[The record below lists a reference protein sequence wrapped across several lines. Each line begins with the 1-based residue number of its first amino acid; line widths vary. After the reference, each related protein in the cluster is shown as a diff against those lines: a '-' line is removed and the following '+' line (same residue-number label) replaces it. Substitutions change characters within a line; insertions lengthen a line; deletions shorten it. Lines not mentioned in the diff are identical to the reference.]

1 MILLMLM
8 SLAAFGADAEPALD
22 LADPWQRLAFA
33 RELADD
39 EAAADEA
46 AVALTRLGE
55 VSAVAPQARAELY
68 HLAVKERAHPG
79 WKDIYDTLLGGE
91 LSPDGALV
99 LSTRVAEA
107 MATDP
112 STRGLGVARLQ
123 GLAAANPRRAD
134 VRLALGRALML
145 SGRADEARAIY
156 QGTDGGALSDR
167 GALVALV
174 ALGRVDEAR
183 DLAAD
188 VSLKRR
194 DPLAAAI
201 ESGSLVARTRA
212 VAREGYL
219 DLARQIAGAGD
230 PGLKETGAW
239 LALVDELLAVGEAAR
254 AAQIL
259 ERLVAVHPDAGEL
272 RKRWTSALLEL
283 GELDAA
289 ERAAGEH
296 EASLQLVYAVRLVA
310 EGRGDVAGRADEI
323 GRAWRLA
330 PRQPEVLRQHTA
342 LLLGSGEADEAR
354 EDLLPALEARPG
366 DPALQALYAE
376 VALAADAPDEALN
389 AHRLG
394 LDDVAPQDFW
404 GRVDALAGVHTLV
417 AEHHK
422 GMGRPDEALKHYQI
436 ALAMRPETADYFAGI
451 GGVLWGAGRL
461 DEARVAYGEAHRMN
475 PDNLGALQGV
485 VSITLAAGD
494 PKGALRL
501 LNASEL
507 KAPQLQELRE
517 QARIAVLLE
526 DITVALDAGLATD
539 ARRAFQDLLV
549 RYPDNPRILHALG
562 DTLLRGGQAE
572 EALEAYQ
579 RARDFDPGNPWLAMA
594 EANCQIELGRPKWA
608 HDILDQFGRV
618 EDKDALLAMNRVR
631 ARALRAEGDR
641 LWHDLGR
648 DQEAFERYASALEM
662 DADPWTLAAL
672 GGLYLEHRQPAVAL
686 AFYEEAG
693 RLDPGNGAAGLGR
706 VNALQSLGEL
716 EAARETLENLERRA
730 TDAEAWSVQ
739 ESMEVQAAIGEVDR
753 LRLKGNTR
761 RAQQVLD
768 DIARRYPESPHVD
781 AAMGS
786 LYLDQEQPRL
796 AFQRAERALS
806 LDPTHGR
813 AMVVAMDAGLSLQQM
828 DEVVKLF
835 EAALDGGGGERARAA
850 LDNAVF
856 AASVERARDLSSEGR
871 WKDARDTLDDLRK
884 TMGDNPDHWAL
895 LGGGY
900 LALNL
905 TEDAAEVYGR
915 SLEFA
920 PSHVPSLIGLA
931 SVHENRGNLRQ
942 AERLLEEHFAASE
955 DAQLGI
961 ELARIRGR
969 LGRWKSGLDVLG
981 LVREQEPEPPAPMVW
996 STVKPLPVL
1005 PLPSGAVPEDRPPAM
1020 TPGVASGVPLKRV
1033 DDLTEDLSSAHYP
1046 YGDLGGGFL
1055 GRTGEEG
1062 ENWLTSGIVGGTV
1075 SEVYVGPVR
1084 LQADVISV
1092 LVDNGVDEQD
1102 GLAASVGIA
1111 TASDRRLR
1119 MDARVGTSPI
1129 GFDAGSYA
1137 TWLASMRMAVDPR
1150 IAVAADT
1157 GRVPVTDSLL
1167 SWAGLEDEATGVT
1180 YGLASYTWGG
1190 GWLNLTSPSKSDGG
1204 VRFRTGWLGGLAMD
1218 PVARREFT
1226 GWAGQ
1231 QMGSD
1236 AFNIRIGGNFTWLTH
1251 DRQVDSFVPGEIG
1264 VFTPLRYTAGMI
1276 RGDVVWSPDFS
1287 GTSLCG
1293 GGAIGMQS
1301 LDGEKSIYFSPGT
1314 HRAFA
1319 AGAGMRFPITD
1330 DWRVGIDAKT
1340 ESTGS
1345 DWSQQSIL
1353 FRVGYLPPWAGVRG
1367 MKAPSEIH
1375 GTGVATMN
1383 VCTE

>member
-1 MILLMLM
+1 VILLMLM
-8 SLAAFGADAEPALD
+8 CLAAFGADASPTLD
-22 LADPWQRLAFA
+22 LADPWQRIAFA

-39 EAAADEA
+39 EAAPDEA

-55 VSAVAPQARAELY
+55 VSAIAPQARAELY
-68 HLAVKERAHPG
+68 HLAVKERARSG
-79 WKDIYDTLLGGE
+79 WKDIYDALLGGE
-91 LSPDGALV
+91 LSPDGELV
-99 LSTRVAEA
+99 LSARVAEA
-107 MATDP
+107 MASEP
-112 STRGLGVARLQ
+112 STRAQGVARLQ
-123 GLAAANPRRAD
+123 GLVAANPRRAD
-134 VRLALGRALML
+134 VRLALAHGLLL
-145 SGRADEARAIY
+145 SRRADEARAIY

-174 ALGRVDEAR
+174 ALGRIDEAR
-183 DLAAD
+183 DFAAD
-188 VSLKRR
+188 LPLKQR
-194 DPLAAAI
+194 DPLAAAV

-219 DLARQIAGAGD
+219 DLAQQIAGAGD

-239 LALVDELLAVGEAAR
+239 LALADELLAVGETAR
-254 AAQIL
+254 AAQTL
-259 ERLVAVHPDAGEL
+259 ARLVAVHPEAEEL
-272 RKRWTSALLEL
+272 RERWTSALLEL
-283 GELDAA
+283 GDLDGA

-296 EASLQLVYAVRLVA
+296 DASLQLVYAVRLVA
-310 EGRGDVAGRADEI
+310 EGRGDVAARADEI
-323 GRAWRLA
+323 NRAARLA
-330 PRQPEVLRQHTA
+330 PRQPEVLRQQTA
-342 LLLGSGEADEAR
+342 LLLGRGEAAAAR
-354 EDLLPALEARPG
+354 ERLLPALEARPG
-366 DPALQALYAE
+366 DTTLQALYAE
-376 VALAADAPDEALN
+376 VALAADLPDEALS

-394 LDDVAPQDFW
+394 LAGVGPRDFW
-404 GRVDALAGVHTLV
+404 GQADALAGLHTMV

-422 GMGRPDEALKHYQI
+422 QQGRPDEALRHYRI
-436 ALAMRPETADYFAGI
+436 ALAMRPDTADYYAGI
-451 GGVLWGAGRL
+451 GGVLWSAGRL
-461 DEARVAYGEAHRMN
+461 DEARGAYNTAHRMM

-494 PKGALRL
+494 PKEAMRL

-517 QARIAVLLE
+517 QARIAMLLE
-526 DITVALDAGLATD
+526 DITVALNAGLETD

-562 DTLLRGGQAE
+562 DTLLRGGQAD

-594 EANCQIELGRPKWA
+594 EANCQIALGRPRWA
-608 HDILDQFGRV
+608 HDILDQYG
-618 EDKDALLAMNRVR
+618 ETDDKDAFSAMQRVR

-648 DQEAFERYASALEM
+648 DKEAFERYAAALEM
-662 DADPWTLAAL
+662 DVDPWTLAAL
-672 GGLYLEHRQPAVAL
+672 GGLYLEHRQPSVAL
-686 AFYEEAG
+686 AFYEASEA
-693 RLDPGNGAAGLGR
+693 LDPGNAAAGLGR

-716 EAARETLENLERRA
+716 ESARETLENLERRA
-730 TDAEAWSVQ
+730 ADAEAWSVQ
-739 ESMEVQAAIGEVDR
+739 ESMEIQAAIGEVDR

-768 DIARRYPESPHVD
+768 EIARRYPDSPHVD
-781 AAMGS
+781 AALGS

-796 AFQRAERALS
+796 AFQRAERALA

-813 AMVVAMDAGLSLQQM
+813 AMVVAMDAGLTLQQM
-828 DEVVKLF
+828 EEVVKLF

-856 AASVERARDLSSEGR
+856 AASVERARALASEGR
-871 WKDARDTLDDLRK
+871 WKDARDTLDDLRT

-900 LALNL
+900 LALSL
-905 TEDAAEVYGR
+905 TEDAAAVYGR
-915 SLEFA
+915 SLELA
-920 PSHVPSLIGLA
+920 PAHVPSLIGLA

-942 AERLLEEHFAASE
+942 AERLLAENFAASE

-961 ELARIRGR
+961 ELARVRGR
-969 LGRWKSGLDVLG
+969 LGRWKSGLDVLA

-996 STVKPLPVL
+996 STVKPLPVV

-1033 DDLTEDLSSAHYP
+1033 DDLTDDLSSAHYP

-1062 ENWLTSGIVGGTV
+1062 ENWLTSGIIGGNV
-1075 SEVYVGPVR
+1075 SEVYAGPVR
-1084 LQADVISV
+1084 LQADVVSV

-1111 TASDRRLR
+1111 TASDRRL
-1119 MDARVGTSPI
+1119 MADARVGTSPV
-1129 GFDAGSYA
+1129 GFDVGSYL

-1150 IAVAADT
+1150 ISVAADT

-1167 SWAGLEDEATGVT
+1167 SWAGLEDEATGVS

-1231 QMGSD
+1231 RMGSD
-1236 AFNIRIGGNFTWLTH
+1236 AFNVRIGGNFTWLTH
-1251 DRQVDSFVPGEIG
+1251 DRQVDSFIPGEIG
-1264 VFTPLRYTAGMI
+1264 VFSPRRYAAGMI
-1276 RGDVVWSPDFS
+1276 RGDVIWSPDFS
-1287 GTSLCG
+1287 GTTLCG

-1301 LDGEKSIYFSPGT
+1301 IDGRNTTYSSTGT

-1330 DWRVGIDAKT
+1330 DWRVGIDAKS

-1353 FRVGYLPPWAGVRG
+1353 FRVGYLPPWSGVRG

-1383 VCTE
+1383 VCAE